1 MATLNLAHSGSPYA
15 RVTLSIGLAAM
26 QATAGG
32 DPQQL
37 LQRADAALYRAKQ
50 GGRNRVECDQST

>member
-1 MATLNLAHSGSPYA
+1 MEQLP
-15 RVTLSIGLAAM
+15 RVTLSIGVAAM

-50 GGRNRVECDQST
+50 GGRNRVECDQSA